1 VQIKTG
7 EGKSV
12 TLAVLSIVFALCDFD
27 VRCGCYSAYL
37 SDRDFKAFEPMFKI
51 LGLYDQIK
59 YDTFNQ
65 ICEMEINK
73 SGDLRQIML
82 NLVLKKAD

>member
-1 VQIKTG
+1 
-7 EGKSV
+7 
-12 TLAVLSIVFALCDFD
+12 
-27 VRCGCYSAYL
+27 
-37 SDRDFKAFEPMFKI
+37 MFKK
-51 LGLYDQIK
+51 LGLISQIK